1 VPDGRRPTSGGSN
14 ESASWFDGK
23 SRAESTHIDNQG
35 VVRPKMQEEK
45 FTERQVDEAQEE
57 QTQQLLDGQIEE
69 AQELRTDVSGLYRWK
84 APRPSMEREQLRLDV
99 DRHYPQMVASGT
111 IIESISSYA
120 HWIANLSASGPNSWT
135 GNIWYTDIS
144 PPGRVFPYTSVKI
157 KVTDRRK
164 ATATFSG
171 GGGAPRQRTLKFEG
185 PYFHPVDFEF
195 DFAEGE
201 APTLTV
207 DTCAHP
213 NRPATLPCENLS
225 LQTVYRR
232 AGFDVE
238 TSAGGTVPLP
248 GAGPDTLWSDLE
260 MHDAM
265 QTYWSHF
272 VAEPQWA
279 MWVFFASL
287 HEPLENR
294 PPTALGG
301 VMFDDIGPNHRQG
314 TAIFND
320 SFIANPPAGDPNP
333 DDWVRRMIFWTAAHE
348 MGHAFNLAHSW
359 DKAFEPSH
367 PGKPWIP
374 LTDEPEARSFMNYP
388 FNVSGG
394 QTAFFSD
401 FEYAFSDQEL
411 LFLRHAPARFVQQGN
426 AAWFDHHGFQGAD
439 TLTEQPL
446 KLELRANR
454 KTPVFEFMEPPI
466 TELKLTNTS
475 SQPQLVDE
483 NLLSRTDSM
492 AVILKKDGRPAR
504 RFVPYAQ
511 YCWLSETKVLMPGQS
526 LYAPLFVAAGQN
538 GWDVA
543 EPGRYSVQVALHT
556 EDQGDLVSNPL
567 RLLVEPP
574 LDERR
579 YDAERLAED
588 FFSEDVGRTLY
599 FGGTRFLE
607 KANDTLR
614 EVTERLSDRRVALHA
629 NAALGN
635 AVAGEYKQL
644 ILEDKGKQRARP
656 AAMAGGEI
664 TVRPPNVEEAR
675 KDLAAALTN
684 NTDVGAASLGHIR
697 YRRYVNRFSD
707 LLAEQGESQEAAQ
720 VQDNLHTTM
729 ANRNVLDRVL
739 EEIKAR
745 QQTYLGA

>member
-1 VPDGRRPTSGGSN
+1 
-14 ESASWFDGK
+14 
-23 SRAESTHIDNQG
+23 
-35 VVRPKMQEEK
+35 MQEEK
-45 FTERQVDEAQEE
+45 FAEGQVDEAQEE
-57 QTQQLLDGQIEE
+57 QTQQLLDGQVVE

-84 APRPSMEREQLRLDV
+84 APKPSTEREQLRLDV
-99 DRHYPQMVASGT
+99 DRYYPQMVASGT
-111 IIESISSYA
+111 LIESIVSYT
-120 HWIANLSASGPNSWT
+120 HWIANLSVSGPNSWT
-135 GNIWYTDIS
+135 GNIWYKDS
-144 PPGRVFPYTSVKI
+144 SPGRVFPYTSVEI
-157 KVTDRRK
+157 KVTGRRK

-260 MHDAM
+260 LHDAM

-287 HEPLENR
+287 HEPLPDPPGPPR

-301 VMFDDIGPNHRQG
+301 IMFDDIGDNHRQG

-359 DKAFEPSH
+359 DKAFETGH
-367 PGKPWIP
+367 PGGPWIP

-388 FNVSGG
+388 FRVSGG

-411 LFLRHAPARFVQQGN
+411 LFLRHAPTRFVQHGN
-426 AAWFDHHGFQGAD
+426 AAWFDHHGFQGVN
-439 TLTEQPL
+439 TLAEQPL
-446 KLELRANR
+446 KLELRVNR
-454 KTPVFEFMEPPI
+454 QTPAFGFMEPV
-466 TELKLTNTS
+466 TLELKLTNTS
-475 SQPQLVDE
+475 SQPQLVDSD
-483 NLLSRTDSM
+483 LLSKTDSM
-492 AVILKKDGRPAR
+492 AVILKKDRRPAR
-504 RFVPYAQ
+504 QFVPYAQ
-511 YCWLSETKVLMPGQS
+511 YCSLPETKVLMPGES
-526 LYAPLFVAAGQN
+526 VYEPLFVSAGKN
-538 GWDVA
+538 GCDVA
-543 EPGRYSVQVALHT
+543 DPGGYTVQVALHT
-556 EDQGDLVSNPL
+556 DSEAYLVSNPL

-574 LDERR
+574 PDERR
-579 YDAERLAED
+579 YDAERIAED
-588 FFSEDVGRTLY
+588 YFSEEVGRILW
-599 FGGTRFLE
+599 FGGSQVLE
-607 KANDTLR
+607 KGNDTLR
-614 EVTERLSDRRVALHA
+614 EVAERLGDRRVALHA

-635 AVAGEYKQL
+635 AVAREYKQL
-644 ILEDKGKQRARP
+644 NLGDGAKERAKP
-656 AAMAGGEI
+656 AAIAGGEI
-664 TVRPPNVEEAR
+664 TVRPPEMEEAR
-675 KDLAAALTN
+675 KDFTAALTDN
-684 NTDVGAASLGHIR
+684 PDVGAASLGHIR
-697 YRRYVNRFSD
+697 YRRYMNRFSD
-707 LLAEQGESQEAAQ
+707 ALAEQGASQEAAR
-720 VQDNLHTTM
+720 VQDTLHDTL
-729 ANRNVLDRVL
+729 ANRNVVDRVL
-739 EEIKAR
+739 EEIKDR
-745 QQTYLGA
+745 REGYPET